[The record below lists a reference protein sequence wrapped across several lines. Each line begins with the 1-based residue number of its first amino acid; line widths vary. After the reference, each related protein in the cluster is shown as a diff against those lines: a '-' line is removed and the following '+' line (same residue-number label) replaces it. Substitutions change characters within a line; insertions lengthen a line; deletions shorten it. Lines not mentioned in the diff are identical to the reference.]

1 MYICQKQAE
10 KFEEAWIRFIWLVTM
25 SYQTIRLCLEMVL
38 IAILPG

>member
-25 SYQTIRLCLEMVL
+25 SYQTLYVYALKWF
-38 IAILPG
+38 